1 MASGTAAPATPIAVV
16 GIGALMPDSRDASE
30 FWRHIMAARDLLTDI
45 PASRWLIEDY
55 YDPDPAAPDRTYG
68 RRGAF
73 LPQIDFDPM
82 RYGIPPKALS
92 AIDTSQLLALMV
104 AEQVIVDC
112 AVDLPAD
119 RERVSVLLGAS
130 PLQLMLEVSS
140 RLQRPVWLKALR
152 EHGMAP
158 DEAQAACD
166 AIAANFVPWQE
177 ETFPGLLTNVISG
190 RIANRFDLHGTN
202 HTTDAACAS
211 SLAAVYTAVAE
222 LTLGRADLVITGGVD
237 TMNDITMYTCFSRTP
252 ALSPTGDCRP
262 FSDAADGTMLGEG
275 IAMFALKRL
284 ADAERDGD
292 RVYAV
297 IRGIGSSSDGRGSA
311 IYAPVPEGQARALQ
325 RAYTDAGYGPET
337 VELVEAHGTGTRAGD
352 IAEFAALRQVFDATG
367 RADRQW
373 CALGS
378 VKSQIG
384 HTKAAAGAAGLLKA
398 VLALHHKVLP
408 PTIKIDEPGAGLGL
422 DASPFY
428 LPTAARPWTRNAD
441 HPRRAS
447 VSSFGFGGTNFH
459 VTLEEYRRPTGSRA
473 RPAFRLPAATDLVLL
488 SAASPGE
495 LLSRARQLELAGS
508 FTEVARESRQ
518 SFWPGDE
525 ARLAVVADSCS
536 DLEAKIAAAASRIES
551 GEVFSAP
558 TGIHFG
564 AGLAV
569 PGRVGFLFPGQG
581 SQYVAMGSDLAMHMP
596 QAQAT
601 WDRAAGLD
609 LGEAPLDR
617 VVFPPPAFT
626 DSARQDHAARLTAT
640 EWAQPALAV
649 HSAALLSVLTEL
661 KLVPDCVGGH
671 SFGELTALHAAG
683 AFDADTLFKL
693 ARKRGELMRD
703 ASSAHGAMLAVAA
716 SKEQVEAAIGQ
727 SPDVWLA
734 NHNGPG
740 QVVLA
745 GTREALE
752 AVCDRLSPSG
762 IRTTWLN
769 ASAAFHSPLVAAAAE
784 PFLEFLRGQ
793 EVRGPAK
800 EVYGGADGR
809 VYTGDREELCRR
821 LAAQLTTPVRFLDL
835 VEAMYAS
842 GVRTFV
848 EVGPGA
854 VLTALTGQILGDREH
869 VATCLDRRGQ
879 PSFTALLNGLG
890 RLAVAGVTMDYAAL
904 GESSDSPA
912 AKPAA
917 EAQRMTV
924 KIDGGNYG
932 RPYPPAEPTTA
943 AVSANAR
950 GANADTHDESA
961 DDEPAGIVLSPAP
974 SLPAVW
980 QPPAEYRPAPAPVP
994 TAYEETAVVQ
1004 ASSPAPARADD
1015 GWLRVVEAAQRQTAE
1030 AHAAF
1035 QKALTDSHLT
1045 YLRMAE
1051 ATFAG
1056 LLGNATGT
1064 TPPVSPEPPAA
1075 VVHEVTPPA
1084 PRPSPPLIPS
1094 SAPAPPVIMPAPPV
1108 VPSSVAPNGGG
1119 GLLVRPRLDAEA
1131 VGGLLLSVVAER
1143 TGYPVEMLNVDMDLE
1158 ADLGIDS
1165 IKKVEILSA
1174 IREQVGEM
1182 PGVDLKAFASLRT
1195 LRAIAEK
1202 TCEAGAGSV
1211 LAEPVPSP
1219 VRPRLDAE
1227 AVGGLLLSVVAER
1240 TGYPVEMLNVD
1251 MDLEADLG
1259 IDSIKKVEILSAIRE
1274 QVGEMPGVDL
1284 KAFASLRT
1292 LRAIAEKTC
1301 APVAAVAE
1309 PAMVEVPLS
1318 RLIPRAVVTPPSG
1331 LTMLGLADA
1340 PVAVTDDG
1348 TGVAPALV
1356 DILVNSGLRAA
1367 VVTDVPADARNVV
1380 LLDGLRHVASA
1391 DDAVAVNE
1399 AAFRAARQVARGME
1413 AAGGVFVTVQD
1424 TQGHPARAWL
1434 GGLGALARTAEHEWP
1449 RASVKAIDCARAGQ
1463 TPECVAATIAD
1474 ELLAGGPATA
1484 VGLRADGSRVT
1495 VTLDSVPVPPGRSVI
1510 GENSVIIA
1518 TGGARGV
1525 TAIALRALARE
1536 YRPRLVLLGATPLTD
1551 EPEYLSD
1558 ATDEASLIRLLAGR
1572 EHGSMTEIGAAAR
1585 RVLAVREIRESVREM
1600 ERLGARVRYL
1610 PVDVR
1615 NGAALTAALAEVRG
1629 SWGPITGI
1637 VHGAGVLA
1645 DSLIADKT
1653 DAQFTRVFSTKVDG
1667 LRAALAATADDPLD
1681 LVCVFSSIAAYT
1693 GNPGQS
1699 DYAMANEVLNQV
1711 LSAEQAR
1718 RPGCLVRA
1726 IAWGPWDGG
1735 MVTEAIAE
1743 RFRRRGVPLIDPRA
1757 GASAFLAELSA
1768 PDSDPRVILCAGGGD
1783 GQLMRAR
1790 DGIAAEVTVAGPAYA
1805 YLADHTVAGVPVVPV
1820 ATVLDWFVGAA
1831 RTWRPEANAVVLRDL
1846 RVLNKVAL
1854 PKLADGG
1861 HRLVLRGHEAS
1872 VRDGLALDLDL
1883 RGDSDL
1889 PHYRA
1894 SVVTSQPPPAPAWD
1908 EPADLQAQEQVYDGA
1923 TLFHGPMFQAIR
1935 TARISAAGAAGDV
1948 AGSRA
1953 LGWAGSSWRVDPAA
1967 VDGGLQLAVL
1977 WARRAGAGRTLPMAV
1992 RECRVYREGS
2002 VPDSV
2007 RCIVRAG
2014 SASDSGAECDVA
2026 LLDAD
2031 GQARVEL
2038 LGVHLVRRPD

>member
-1 MASGTAAPATPIAVV
+1 MGSGTAASATPVAVV
-16 GIGALMPDSRDASE
+16 GIGALMPDSRDASD
-30 FWRHIMAARDLLTDI
+30 FWRHIMAARDLLTDV

-55 YDPDPAAPDRTYG
+55 YDADPAAPDRTYG

-73 LPQIDFDPM
+73 LPRIDFDPL

-104 AEQVIVDC
+104 AEQVIADC

-152 EHGMAP
+152 EHGLAQ

-284 ADAERDGD
+284 TDAERDGD

-311 IYAPVPEGQARALQ
+311 IYAPVPEGQARALR
-325 RAYTDAGYGPET
+325 RAYADAGYGPET

-408 PTIKIDEPGAGLGL
+408 PTIKVDEPGAGLEI
-422 DASPFY
+422 DNSPFY
-428 LPTAARPWTRNAD
+428 LSTTARPWTRNAD

-459 VTLEEYRRPTGSRA
+459 VTLEEYRRTTGSRA

-495 LLSRARQLELAGS
+495 LLSRARQLDLAGS
-508 FTEVARESRQ
+508 FTEVARESRR
-518 SFWPGDE
+518 SFWPGDD
-525 ARLAVVADSCS
+525 ARLAVVAGSCP
-536 DLEAKIAAAASRIES
+536 DLEAKIAAAAARIES

-558 TGIHFG
+558 AGIHFG
-564 AGLAV
+564 VGPAAG
-569 PGRVGFLFPGQG
+569 GRVGFLFPGQG
-581 SQYVAMGSDLAMHMP
+581 SQYVGMGSGLAMHMP

-609 LGEAPLDR
+609 LGDVPLPA

-626 DSARQDHAARLTAT
+626 DSVRQDHEARLTAT

-649 HSAALLSVLTEL
+649 HSVALLSVLTEL
-661 KLVPDCVGGH
+661 KLVPDCVAGH

-683 AFDADTLFKL
+683 AFDAGTLFKL

-703 ASSAHGAMLAVAA
+703 ALNSRGGMLAVAA
-716 SKEQVEAAIGQ
+716 SKEQVEPAIGAR
-727 SPDVWLA
+727 PDVWLA
-734 NHNGPG
+734 NHNGPA

-745 GTREALE
+745 GTRDALA
-752 AVCDRLSPSG
+752 AVRDRLADSG
-762 IRTTWLN
+762 IAATWLN

-793 EVRGPAK
+793 ETRGPAK
-800 EVYGGADGR
+800 EVYAGADAQ
-809 VYTGDREELCRR
+809 VYPDDREELGRR
-821 LAAQLTTPVRFLDL
+821 LAAQLTTPVRFPDMI
-835 VEAMYAS
+835 EAMYAS

-854 VLTALTGQILGDREH
+854 VLTGLTGQILGDREH
-869 VATCLDRRGQ
+869 VVTCLDRRGQ
-879 PSFTALLNGLG
+879 PGFTALLNGLG

-904 GESSDSPA
+904 GEPGDSAGDFPGG
-912 AKPAA
+912 KPAA
-917 EAQRMTV
+917 DVSRMTV

-932 RPYPPAEPTTA
+932 RPYPPA
-943 AVSANAR
+943 
-950 GANADTHDESA
+950 
-961 DDEPAGIVLSPAP
+961 
-974 SLPAVW
+974 LPAIS
-980 QPPAEYRPAPAPVP
+980 QPPA
-994 TAYEETAVVQ
+994 AYEETPVVP
-1004 ASSPAPARADD
+1004 ASSPEPARADS
-1015 GWLRVVEAAQRQTAE
+1015 GWLHVVEAAQRQTAE

-1045 YLRMAE
+1045 YLRLAE

-1056 LLGNATGT
+1056 LLGNATGM
-1064 TPPVSPEPPAA
+1064 
-1075 VVHEVTPPA
+1075 TPPA
-1084 PRPSPPLIPS
+1084 PPALPEPPVAIPHEITT
-1094 SAPAPPVIMPAPPV
+1094 PAPPLTPPVILPPAPTVPPAPSA
-1108 VPSSVAPNGGG
+1108 PSSPVIPASAQTIVPNGGG

-1182 PGVDLKAFASLRT
+1182 PGVDLKAFAGLRT

-1202 TCEAGAGSV
+1202 TCG
-1211 LAEPVPSP
+1211 
-1219 VRPRLDAE
+1219 
-1227 AVGGLLLSVVAER
+1227 
-1240 TGYPVEMLNVD
+1240 
-1251 MDLEADLG
+1251 
-1259 IDSIKKVEILSAIRE
+1259 
-1274 QVGEMPGVDL
+1274 
-1284 KAFASLRT
+1284 
-1292 LRAIAEKTC
+1292 
-1301 APVAAVAE
+1301 PVAAVT
-1309 PAMVEVPLS
+1309 PLT
-1318 RLIPRAVVTPPSG
+1318 RLVPRAVVTPPSG
-1331 LTMLGLADA
+1331 LAMLGLADA
-1340 PVAVTDDG
+1340 PVLVTDDG
-1348 TGVAPALV
+1348 AGVAPALA
-1356 DILVNSGLRAA
+1356 DILVRSGLRAE
-1367 VVTDVPADARNVV
+1367 VVADVPAGARNVV
-1380 LLDGLRHVASA
+1380 ILDGLRHVASVE
-1391 DDAVAVNE
+1391 DAVAVNQ
-1399 AAFRAARQVARGME
+1399 AAFRAARQVAKGLE
-1413 AAGGVFVTVQD
+1413 VAGGVFVTVQD
-1424 TQGHPARAWL
+1424 TGSTPTHAWL

-1449 RASVKAIDCARAGQ
+1449 RASVKAIECARAGR
-1463 TPECVAATIAD
+1463 TPERVAAAIAE

-1484 VGLRADGSRVT
+1484 VALRADGSRVT
-1495 VTLDSVPVPPGRSVI
+1495 VTLDSVSVPPGRSVI
-1510 GENSVIIA
+1510 GADSVIVA

-1525 TAIALRALARE
+1525 TAVALRALARE
-1536 YRPRLVLLGATPLTD
+1536 HRPRLVLVGATPLTD
-1551 EPEYLSD
+1551 EPDYLSD
-1558 ATDEASLIRLLAGR
+1558 ATDEAALIRLLAGR
-1572 EHGSMTEIGAAAR
+1572 QHGSVAEIAAAAR
-1585 RVLAVREIRESVREM
+1585 RVLAVREIRESIRDM
-1600 ERLGARVRYL
+1600 ERLGARVTYL

-1615 NGAALTAALAEVRG
+1615 NGAALTRALEEVRG

-1653 DAQFTRVFSTKVDG
+1653 DDQFTRVFSTKVDG
-1667 LRAALAATADDPLD
+1667 LRALLDATADDPLD

-1711 LSAEQAR
+1711 LSAERAR

-1735 MVTEAIAE
+1735 MVTEALAE

-1757 GASAFLAELSA
+1757 GASAFLAELSVA
-1768 PDSDPRVILCAGGGD
+1768 GTDPRVILCAGGGD
-1783 GQLMRAR
+1783 GQPMRAR
-1790 DGIAAEVTVAGPAYA
+1790 DGIAAEVTVAAPAYA

-1820 ATVLDWFVGAA
+1820 ATVLDWFAGAA
-1831 RTWRPEANAVVLRDL
+1831 RAWRPEASAVVLRDL
-1846 RVLNKVAL
+1846 RVLNKIAL

-1861 HRLVLRGHEAS
+1861 HRLVLRGQEATA
-1872 VRDGLALDLDL
+1872 RDGLALDLDL
-1883 RGDSDL
+1883 RGDADL

-1894 SVVTSQPPPAPAWD
+1894 SVVSSQPPPGLPWD
-1908 EPADLQAQEQVYDGA
+1908 EPGDLEAQDSVYDGA
-1923 TLFHGPMFQAIR
+1923 TLFHGPRFQAIR
-1935 TARISAAGAAGDV
+1935 SARVGAAGAAGDV

-1953 LGWAGSSWRVDPAA
+1953 LDWAGSAWRVDPAA
-1967 VDGGLQLAVL
+1967 LDGGLQLAVL

-1992 RECRVYREGS
+1992 RECRVHREGG
-2002 VPDSV
+2002 VPDAV
-2007 RCIVRAG
+2007 RCVVRAG
-2014 SASDSGAECDVA
+2014 SVSDSGAECDVA
-2026 LLDAD
+2026 LVDAD

>member
-1 MASGTAAPATPIAVV
+1 MASGTAAAATPIAVV

-30 FWRHIMAARDLLTDI
+30 FWRHIMAARDLLSDV
-45 PASRWLIEDY
+45 PASRWRIEDY
-55 YDPDPAAPDRTYG
+55 YDADPAAPDRTYG

-104 AEQVIVDC
+104 AEQVISDC
-112 AVDLPAD
+112 AVGLPAD

-152 EHGMAP
+152 EHGLAE

-166 AIAANFVPWQE
+166 AIASNFVPWQE

-408 PTIKIDEPGAGLGL
+408 PTIKVDEPGAGLGL
-422 DASPFY
+422 DSSPFY
-428 LPTAARPWTRNAD
+428 LPAAARPWTRNAD

-473 RPAFRLPAATDLVLL
+473 RPAFRLPAATELVLL

-495 LLSRARQLELAGS
+495 LLSQARQLELAGS

-518 SFWPGDE
+518 TFWPGDE
-525 ARLAVVADSCS
+525 ARLAVVADSCA

-551 GEVFSAP
+551 GEVFSTP

-564 AGLAV
+564 VGPAV

-581 SQYVAMGSDLAMHMP
+581 SQYVGMGSDLAMHMP
-596 QAQAT
+596 RAQAT

-609 LGEAPLDR
+609 LGDAPLHA

-626 DSARQDHAARLTAT
+626 DSARQDDEGRLTAT

-703 ASSAHGAMLAVAA
+703 ASSADGAMLAVAA

-727 SPDVWLA
+727 GSDVWLA
-734 NHNGPG
+734 NHNAPG

-752 AVCDRLSPSG
+752 PLRDRLSPSG

-793 EVRGPAK
+793 EVRAPAK
-800 EVYGGADGR
+800 DVFGGADGR
-809 VYTGDREELCRR
+809 VYTDDRQELCRR
-821 LAAQLTTPVRFLDL
+821 LAAQLTTPVRFLDM

-854 VLTALTGQILGDREH
+854 VLTGLTGQILGDREH
-869 VATCLDRRGQ
+869 VVTCLDRRGQ
-879 PSFTALLNGLG
+879 PGFTALLNGIG

-917 EAQRMTV
+917 ESQRMTV

-932 RPYPPAEPTTA
+932 RPYPPAEPTTV

-950 GANADTHDESA
+950 GADADTHDESA

-980 QPPAEYRPAPAPVP
+980 QPPAEYRPAPAP

-1004 ASSPAPARADD
+1004 ASSPAPARADE
-1015 GWLRVVEAAQRQTAE
+1015 GWLHVVEAAQRQTAE

-1056 LLGNATGT
+1056 LLGKATGT
-1064 TPPVSPEPPAA
+1064 TPPASPGPPAA

-1084 PRPSPPLIPS
+1084 PRPSPPLIPP
-1094 SAPAPPVIMPAPPV
+1094 SAQAPPVSPPAPSV
-1108 VPSSVAPNGGG
+1108 VPSGVAADGGG
-1119 GLLVRPRLDAEA
+1119 GLLVRPRLD
-1131 VGGLLLSVVAER
+1131 V
-1143 TGYPVEMLNVDMDLE
+1143 
-1158 ADLGIDS
+1158 
-1165 IKKVEILSA
+1165 
-1174 IREQVGEM
+1174 
-1182 PGVDLKAFASLRT
+1182 
-1195 LRAIAEK
+1195 
-1202 TCEAGAGSV
+1202 
-1211 LAEPVPSP
+1211 
-1219 VRPRLDAE
+1219 E

-1309 PAMVEVPLS
+1309 PAIGEAAIGMEAPRWDSGQELIPLS

-1331 LTMLGLADA
+1331 LAMLGLADA

-1356 DILVNSGLRAA
+1356 DILVNRGLRAE

-1391 DDAVAVNE
+1391 EDAVVVNE

-1424 TQGHPARAWL
+1424 TQGQRSDPMRAWL

-1449 RASVKAIDCARAGQ
+1449 RASVKAIDCERAGQ

-1495 VTLDSVPVPPGRSVI
+1495 ITLDSVPVPPGRSVI
-1510 GENSVIIA
+1510 GENSVIVA

-1525 TAIALRALARE
+1525 TAVALRALARE
-1536 YRPRLVLLGATPLTD
+1536 YQPSLVLLGATPLAD
-1551 EPEYLSD
+1551 EPGYLSQ

-1572 EHGSMTEIGAAAR
+1572 QHGSMAEIAAAAR

-1610 PVDVR
+1610 PVDIR
-1615 NGAALTAALAEVRG
+1615 NGAALAGALAEVRG
-1629 SWGPITGI
+1629 SWGAITGF

-1653 DAQFTRVFSTKVDG
+1653 DDQFARVFSTKVDG
-1667 LRAALAATADDPLD
+1667 LRAVLAATAADPLD

-1735 MVTEAIAE
+1735 MVTEAVAE

-1768 PDSDPRVILCAGGGD
+1768 ADSDPRVILCAGGGD

-1831 RTWRPEANAVVLRDL
+1831 RAWRPEASAVVLRDL
-1846 RVLNKVAL
+1846 RVLNKIAL

-1861 HRLVLRGHEAS
+1861 HRLALRGHEAT
-1872 VRDGLALDLDL
+1872 VKDGLALDLDL

-1894 SVVTSQPPPAPAWD
+1894 SVVTSQPPPALPWD
-1908 EPADLQAQEQVYDGA
+1908 EPGDLAPQERVYDGA

-1953 LGWAGSSWRVDPAA
+1953 LGWAGSSWRVDPAM

-1977 WARRAGAGRTLPMAV
+1977 WAQRAGADRTLPMAV
-1992 RECRVYREGS
+1992 RECRVYREGG
-2002 VPDSV
+2002 VPDAV
-2007 RCIVRAG
+2007 RCVVRAG

-2026 LLDAD
+2026 LVDAD